1 MSRNFLFKIYRICPF
16 VQFLINY
23 FLDPQNDLNKLS
35 IVSTIKQKRDLGR
48 TLEEPGR
55 ATPCSAPKTLKKPPW
70 WAWAKIYFHAKEQ
83 LTHKKK
89 LPLIKI
95 SKN

>member
-1 MSRNFLFKIYRICPF
+1 M
-16 VQFLINY
+16 NY

-35 IVSTIKQKRDLGR
+35 IVSTIKQKKDLGI
-48 TLEEPGR
+48 TLEESGR
-55 ATPCSAPKTLKKPPW
+55 ATPCSAPKTLKKPLW
-70 WAWAKIYFHAKEQ
+70 RAWAKIYFHAKEQ

-89 LPLIKI
+89 WLLIKI

>member
-1 MSRNFLFKIYRICPF
+1 M
-16 VQFLINY
+16 NY

-70 WAWAKIYFHAKEQ
+70 
-83 LTHKKK
+83 
-89 LPLIKI
+89 
-95 SKN
+95 